1 MVDTATLTG
10 DNRLPKRERGLESH
24 LSSNAKGVSED
35 LLSRIVRLSP
45 TMHPAERR
53 VADLVLADM
62 EFAVHARTTDIATRA
77 GVSAASITR
86 FCRTVGC
93 EGLREMKLDLARI
106 LAVGD
111 RYLHPRTVPLG
122 TSEAVTE
129 IVSQIRRSLDSLVE
143 QIADETLKRAAK
155 AIAHARRVMIFGGGG
170 GSSMAAMEA
179 ENRLFRLGLHAS
191 SCNDSQLQLMMAAT
205 LSAGDALLVL
215 SITGKYEP
223 IIRAA
228 EVGGQ
233 YGAHTIAITAPDSP
247 LSRAAANTVPFQTEE
262 PNNIFSPTP
271 ARYVLLALID
281 ILAYEVAKLRGDTAV
296 ESMRRIKY
304 QLVHTRDEDD
314 SKPLGD

>member
-1 MVDTATLTG
+1 MT
-10 DNRLPKRERGLESH
+10 
-24 LSSNAKGVSED
+24 SNNTRSVAED
-35 LLSRIVRLSP
+35 LLSRIVRLGS

-53 VADLVLADM
+53 VADLVLSDM
-62 EFAVHARTTDIATRA
+62 DFAVHARTTDIAARA

-93 EGLREMKLDLARI
+93 EGLRELKLDLAKI
-106 LAVGD
+106 LAIGN
-111 RYLHPRTVPLG
+111 RYLHPRPVPLG

-129 IVSQIRRSLDSLVE
+129 IVSQIHRSLASLVE
-143 QIADETLKRAAK
+143 QIADETLKQVATVIARAQ
-155 AIAHARRVMIFGGGG
+155 RVMIFGGGG

-205 LSAGDALLVL
+205 LKTGDVLLAL
-215 SITGKYEP
+215 SITGKFEP

-228 EVGGQ
+228 EVAGQ
-233 YGAHTIAITAPDSP
+233 YGAHTIAITSPDSP
-247 LSRAAANTVPFQTEE
+247 LSRVTSDTLPFLAEE
-262 PNNIFSPTP
+262 PENILSPTP

-281 ILAYEVAKLRGDTAV
+281 IIAYEVAKLRGETAV